1 MDAKSESEFD
11 PFTPANDSN
20 ALELRLVPSNG
31 QTGFV
36 VDVAQTPVEG
46 GTDPTYGEVTW
57 RTLICA
63 DKTPTREFVLGVA
76 DFKPGEKLHPHR
88 HEPAEFYYCTSGTG
102 KVIIEGVVHNVH
114 QGIAVYVPTNATH
127 SVIAGPNGLSFL
139 YGFAEA
145 RFGAIDYQFSN
156 NYKLL

>member
-1 MDAKSESEFD
+1 MDAKSEFEFD
-11 PFTPANDSN
+11 PLAPANDPY
-20 ALELRLVPSNG
+20 APELRLVPDND

-36 VDVAQTPVEG
+36 VDVAEAPVEG

-88 HEPAEFYYCTSGTG
+88 HEPAEFYYCTSGYG
-102 KVIIEGVVHNVH
+102 EVVIEGAVHAVH
-114 QGIAVYVPTNATH
+114 QGVAVYLPANAEH
-127 SVIAGPNGLSFL
+127 SVTAGPDGLSFL
-139 YGFAEA
+139 YGIAEPC
-145 RFGAIDYQFSN
+145 FSAIEYQFSN
-156 NYKLL
+156 IQ